1 MNDSI
6 KGSLS
11 VLLGAFL
18 ISFSP
23 VFVGLVTLEP
33 SVSAFYRVFFGS
45 IILILILVFKRKIRI
60 DLKKVS
66 KFLLLAGV
74 FFSINLWFFHRSVE
88 FVGPGLATVLSN
100 LQVLIVPFIV
110 YLLFG
115 DLPRR
120 GQKFSLILSFSG
132 LFLCLDNNLRIFGL
146 DYQIGIL
153 LGILCAFAYSCY
165 LISLKKANF
174 YKNEQ
179 TDPFHNLMIVSLI
192 ASFILFFV
200 IFIEG
205 NSFAFGTSENFWLM
219 VAYGTVSHVLGWY
232 FIISGIQKIST
243 VSVGIILISQPVFSF
258 LWDVLLF
265 NRIIA
270 QMEIYGILIVLLA
283 MIICIKSEDQIMNQS
298 GISEFK

>member
-1 MNDSI
+1 MNDSM

-33 SVSAFYRVFFGS
+33 SVSGFYRVFIGS
-45 IILILILVFKRKIRI
+45 IVLFFILIFKRKIRI
-60 DLKKVS
+60 NIKKVS

-74 FFSINLWFFHRSVE
+74 FFALDLWLWHRSVI
-88 FVGPGLATVLSN
+88 FIGPGLSTLLAN
-100 LQVLIVPFIV
+100 LQVLIVPFIAYFV
-110 YLLFG
+110 FD
-115 DLPRR
+115 DLPKK
-120 GQKFSLILSFSG
+120 GQIFSLILGLFG
-132 LFLCLDNNLRIFGL
+132 LFLCLENNLRILGS

-153 LGILCAFAYSCY
+153 LGILTAFSYSCY
-165 LISLKKANF
+165 LISLKRANF

-179 TDPFHNLMIVSLI
+179 TDPFYNLLIVSLI
-192 ASFILFFV
+192 ASFILFIVVFV
-200 IFIEG
+200 EG
-205 NSFAFGTSENFWLM
+205 NSFAFGNSKNLWFM

-258 LWDVLLF
+258 VWDVLLF

-270 QMEIYGILIVLLA
+270 QMEIFGILIVLLA
-283 MIICIKSEDQIMNQS
+283 MIICIKSEDQVMNQS
-298 GISEFK
+298 EIN